1 MIAVQIA
8 NGTFVPVLDTSSK
21 KRRRLV
27 VTTVRDGQTDVRI
40 ELYRGSDPTMADAHH
55 VGSLL
60 IGNIEPAE
68 SGTPDIAVL
77 LGVDEAGNL
86 NATATDTRS
95 GEYQSLSVNLGE
107 LIREGGY
114 DVPDF
119 QLSDDELTMEELSM
133 EEGPGDDLETFSFD
147 ELEDEGDLPT
157 GEESASESLTD
168 LDVPSE
174 PELDAESE
182 LESLEELDVTSEDPD
197 TLEEIPVTSEDPDGL
212 EESTASSDEPDALVD
227 LADEEFSFDDSFGEE
242 VLDEFGQDEAAEP
255 PADDSSFVTNL
266 DHGLVEADL
275 GDEDFTFD
283 EGGDFE
289 APPVSDQRPDDDEE
303 GPLFG
308 VPEASGDEI
317 DDTLTPEE
325 FDRLDSEPVRTA
337 GAPTPELP
345 DEEIRPRR
353 SNAIIFIGYLFL
365 ALAAIGVLTYLVFR
379 LLEGPPT
386 PPLRAG
392 HLGEVSVALLLLS
405 IPARRISDRLGRRR
419 DARRTLRTKR

>member
-8 NGTFVPVLDTSSK
+8 NGTFVPVLDTSGK

-27 VTTVRDGQTDVRI
+27 LTTVRDSQTDVKI
-40 ELYRGSDPTMADAHH
+40 ELYRGSDPAMADARH

-60 IGNIEPAE
+60 IENIEPAE

-86 NATATDTRS
+86 NATATDTKS

-107 LIREGGY
+107 LDREGGY

-133 EEGPGDDLETFSFD
+133 EEDPGDELETFSFD
-147 ELEDEGDLPT
+147 ELEDEGGLP
-157 GEESASESLTD
+157 ASEETASGSLND
-168 LDVPSE
+168 LDV
-174 PELDAESE
+174 ESE
-182 LESLEELDVTSEDPD
+182 LESLEEPD
-197 TLEEIPVTSEDPDGL
+197 TLD
-212 EESTASSDEPDALVD
+212 D

-242 VLDEFGQDEAAEP
+242 TLEESDEDEAAKV
-255 PADDSSFVTNL
+255 PADSPAEDFSFETEL
-266 DHGLVEADL
+266 DDGVVEADL

-283 EGGDFE
+283 EAGEFE
-289 APPVSDQRPDDDEE
+289 EPPVSDETPDDDEE
-303 GPLFG
+303 DPLFG
-308 VPEASGDEI
+308 APEASGDEI

-325 FDRLDSEPVRTA
+325 FERLDSEPVRA
-337 GAPTPELP
+337 ADARRSELP
-345 DEEIRPRR
+345 EDEVRPRR
-353 SNAIIFIGYLFL
+353 SNAIIFIGYLIL

-405 IPARRISDRLGRRR
+405 IPARRISNRLGSRREL
-419 DARRTLRTKR
+419 RRNLRTKR